1 MGFLTYDV
9 SRYTPQQL
17 VALPLVLFVVSLAI
31 LGYNVATTGMPV
43 QPGIDFAGGT
53 GVTIFTID
61 TRAQIESYFAGDP
74 LNSVEGGISNGWY
87 LTFDPMSTEARDA
100 LTDKV
105 TARYPNPIVN
115 NIEPT
120 FASSLQVQA
129 LFALMLSFAGM
140 AVVVFVAFRNF
151 VPSFA
156 VVTCAF
162 ADIVVT
168 AAIMSLL
175 GIPLN
180 LGTTAALLMLIGY
193 SVDSD
198 ILLTTR
204 VLKRKGKLDEKLQ
217 GAYHTG
223 IIMTSTTLAAVT
235 AMWIVATVGQVQIIA
250 EIAAVLIIGLAVD
263 IVNTWLTNVGLLKW
277 YMERRG
283 AR

>member
-9 SRYTPQQL
+9 SRFTPQQL
-17 VALPLVLFVVSLAI
+17 VALPLILFAVSLVI
-31 LGYNVATTGMPV
+31 LGYNVATIGMPV

-53 GVTIFTID
+53 GVTIFTTD
-61 TRAQIESYFAGDP
+61 TKAQIESYFAGDP
-74 LNSVEGGISNGWY
+74 LNSVEGGISGGWY
-87 LTFDPMSTEARDA
+87 ITFDPMSTEAREA

-105 TARYPNPIVN
+105 AARYADPIVN

-120 FASSLQVQA
+120 FASALQVQA
-129 LFALMLSFAGM
+129 LYALVLSFTGM
-140 AVVVFVAFRNF
+140 AIVVFVAFRNF
-151 VPSFA
+151 IPSFA

-168 AAIMSLL
+168 AAIMSVL

-204 VLKRKGKLDEKLQ
+204 VLKRKGKLDEKLM

-223 IIMTSTTLAAVT
+223 IIMTTTTLAAVA
-235 AMWIVATVGQVQIIA
+235 AMWLVATIGQVQIIA
-250 EIAAVLIIGLAVD
+250 EIASVLIIGLAVD
-263 IVNTWLTNVGLLKW
+263 IANTWLTNVGLLKW
-277 YMERRG
+277 FLERRA